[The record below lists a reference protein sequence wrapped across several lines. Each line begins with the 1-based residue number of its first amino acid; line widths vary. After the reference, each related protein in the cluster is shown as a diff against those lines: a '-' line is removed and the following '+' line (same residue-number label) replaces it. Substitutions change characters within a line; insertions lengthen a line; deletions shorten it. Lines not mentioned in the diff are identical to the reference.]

1 MCLKKKQYAP
11 CANNKHFWKG
21 GGGGVKLRTPSKS
34 GSALIYIKIYSSSW
48 IGVEATCYYLV
59 LKEYS
64 HQILAN
70 KI

>member
-1 MCLKKKQYAP
+1 MQII
-11 CANNKHFWKG
+11 NIFEM
-21 GGGGVKLRTPSKS
+21 GVKPRTP
-34 GSALIYIKIYSSSW
+34 YIKIYSSSW

-59 LKEYS
+59 LKEYN